1 MTDEQLRAW
10 TREAEE
16 GYDVDALKHEHAQ
29 QRRKPLRDAH
39 SHVDAPKPP
48 RSHRGGTHNEGSR
61 SETLTAPLSSP
72 QPKRAPPLTRG

>member
-1 MTDEQLRAW
+1 MPVRMTDEQLRAW

-48 RSHRGGTHNEGSR
+48 RSHRGAHITREAAQRR
-61 SETLTAPLSSP
+61 SQRL
-72 QPKRAPPLTRG
+72 

>member
-16 GYDVDALKHEHAQ
+16 GYDVDVKHEHAQ

-48 RSHRGGTHNEGSR
+48 RSQDGAHITKEASQGRCER
-61 SETLTAPLSSP
+61 L
-72 QPKRAPPLTRG
+72 

>member
-1 MTDEQLRAW
+1 MPVHMTNEQLQAW

-16 GYDVDALKHEHAQ
+16 GYDVDALTHEHA

-48 RSHRGGTHNEGSR
+48 RSQGGAHITREAAQRR
-61 SETLTAPLSSP
+61 SQRP
-72 QPKRAPPLTRG
+72 